1 MKPVSAPAS
10 KDTVPHNPAVK
21 DPVSTESVQARRRFL
36 AGTGLLM
43 VAIGTPIGLLWQ
55 QGPDSMAALSETP
68 QSPDAN
74 ASALFPDPSP
84 AALDTWLALHADGR
98 IVVHF
103 GKVDVGQGLDIAIAQ
118 IVADQ
123 LQVDIARIEVVMGD
137 TAVTPDQGGASSAS
151 GVEMGSRPLM
161 NAAAEAR
168 LLLLDMAAA
177 QLQLP
182 VAALQISDGFIHSPA
197 NPNLGI
203 SYWELIG
210 DEKFQQ
216 TLETSGAGNSLNAWG
231 RIQTSPI
238 PSSQALTS
246 GRSHYVG
253 QSIMRTD
260 IPQKVLGDITYIDK
274 ITLPGML
281 HGRVI
286 RPQFAGSIPVQIY
299 QESLAA
305 LDNGSGAI
313 GVHRQGVWLA
323 VSAEDEWLAVQ
334 AAALLQ
340 VDWSES
346 TNPFRP
352 QQELYTALREAPTRA
367 RREVLSEGSPD
378 SFFATS
384 RSLQAEYEWPFQSH
398 ASIGPACAVVDVS
411 AERVLIWTASQKP
424 HSVRRGVA
432 ALLDMPLDRVRCTFV
447 PGPGSYGRNDADDAA
462 MDAALLS
469 RATGRPVRVQYMRH
483 DGHAWDPKAPPAVM
497 RIRAAWAEN
506 GDITAYDWLARAFS
520 AHDVRPSGENPSD
533 TLAGQELG
541 LTRPDVDNFSVPQES
556 YAFTHK
562 RLAWETIAPW
572 LRMVSPL
579 RTSHMRDPQGPQVT
593 FSSECFID
601 ELAFTLQRDPIALR
615 LAYLSE
621 ARDIAAVQAVAQFSG
636 WQSRPSPN
644 PLAGSGDIVSGRG
657 MAYCQRG
664 RHTVVAIVCEIEV
677 NKITGRV
684 WPKRFFVAHD
694 CGLVINP
701 EGLRNTIEGAVMQAS
716 SRALYEEVQFS
727 TAQVLSTDWLSYPI
741 LDATDAPESIDI
753 LLIDQPDML
762 PLGAGEASHK
772 PVAAAIANAFF
783 DATGVRI
790 RRIPLR
796 AESVLAALNS

>member
-1 MKPVSAPAS
+1 MKPVS
-10 KDTVPHNPAVK
+10 
-21 DPVSTESVQARRRFL
+21 DPVQARRRFL

-43 VAIGTPIGLLWQ
+43 VAVGTPVGLLWQ
-55 QGPDSMAALSETP
+55 QGADSASTPATLP
-68 QSPDAN
+68 QSPE
-74 ASALFPDPSP
+74 ASASAPFPDPSP

-98 IVVHF
+98 VLVHF
-103 GKVDVGQGLDIAIAQ
+103 GKVDVGQGLDIAVAQ

-123 LQVDIARIEVVMGD
+123 LQVDIARVEVVMGD

-161 NAAAEAR
+161 NAAAQAR

-177 QLQLP
+177 QLQVP
-182 VAALQISDGFIHSPA
+182 VSALQISDGFIHTAASPGQ
-197 NPNLGI
+197 GI

-210 DEKFQQ
+210 DEKFQH

-231 RIQTSPI
+231 SIQATPI
-238 PSSQALTS
+238 PSAEALAA

-253 QSIMRTD
+253 QSIQRTD
-260 IPQKVLGDITYIDK
+260 IPKKVLGDLVYIDK
-274 ITLPGML
+274 IALPGML

-286 RPQFAGSIPVQIY
+286 RPPLAGSTPVHVH
-299 QESLAA
+299 EDSLAA
-305 LDNGSGAI
+305 LENGSGSGSI
-313 GVHRQGVWLA
+313 RVHRQGGWLA

-334 AAALLQ
+334 AAAMLK
-340 VDWSES
+340 VDWSAS
-346 TNPFRP
+346 TNPFQP
-352 QQELYTALREAPTRA
+352 QQQLYTALREAPTRA
-367 RREVLSEGSPD
+367 RREVLSRGTPD
-378 SFFATS
+378 EFFTTS
-384 RSLQAEYEWPFQSH
+384 RFLQAEYEWPFQSH
-398 ASIGPACAVVDVS
+398 ASIGPACAVADVTP
-411 AERVLIWTASQKP
+411 ERALIWTASQKP
-424 HSVRRGVA
+424 HSVRSGVA
-432 ALLDMPLDRVRCTFV
+432 ALLEMPLDRVRSTFV

-497 RIRAAWAEN
+497 RISAAWDEN
-506 GDITAYDWLARAFS
+506 GAITAYDWLARAFS
-520 AHDVRPSGENPSD
+520 AHDVRPSGEDPAD

-541 LTRPDVDNFSVPQES
+541 LTRADVDNFSVPQES
-556 YAFTHK
+556 YAFPHK

-601 ELAFTLQRDPIALR
+601 ELAFALQRDPIELR
-615 LAYLSE
+615 LAHLSE
-621 ARDIAAVQAVAQFSG
+621 ARDIGAVQAVAQFSG

-644 PLAGSGDIVSGRG
+644 PLAGSGDIVTGRG

-677 NKITGRV
+677 NKVTGRV

-701 EGLRNTIEGAVMQAS
+701 EGLRTTIEGAVMQAS
-716 SRALYEEVQFS
+716 SRALHEEVQFS

-753 LLIDQPDML
+753 LLIEQPDML

-783 DATGVRI
+783 DATGVRM
-790 RRIPLR
+790 RQIPLR
-796 AESVLAALNS
+796 AERVLAALGS

>member
-1 MKPVSAPAS
+1 MKPLSAPVS
-10 KDTVPHNPAVK
+10 NDSIPDETVPTNPVL
-21 DPVSTESVQARRRFL
+21 ARRRFL
-36 AGTGLLM
+36 AGSGLLL
-43 VAIGTPIGLLWQ
+43 VAIGTPVGLLWQ
-55 QGPDSMAALSETP
+55 QDSDNRATLSGPP
-68 QSPDAN
+68 QSPDVH
-74 ASALFPDPSP
+74 ASARFPDPSP

-98 IVVHF
+98 IAVHF
-103 GKVDVGQGLDIAIAQ
+103 GKVDVGQGLDTAVAQ

-123 LQVDIARIEVVMGD
+123 LQVDISRIEVIMGD
-137 TAVTPDQGGASSAS
+137 TALTPDQGGASSAS
-151 GVEMGSRPLM
+151 GVEMSSRPLM

-168 LLLLDMAAA
+168 LLLLAMAAA
-177 QLQLP
+177 QLRLP
-182 VAALQISDGFIHSPA
+182 VGSLQVTDGFIHSPA
-197 NPNLGI
+197 NASRGI
-203 SYWELIG
+203 SYWELIS
-210 DEKFQQ
+210 DATFQQ

-231 RIQTSPI
+231 SAQTTPI
-238 PSSQALTS
+238 PSSQALAS

-260 IPQKVLGDITYIDK
+260 IPKKVLGDITYIDK

-286 RPQFAGSIPVQIY
+286 RPQFAGSTPLRIY

-305 LDNGSGAI
+305 LDNGSGRI
-313 GVHRQGVWLA
+313 GVHRQGDWLA

-334 AAALLQ
+334 AAAMLR
-340 VDWSES
+340 VDWSET

-367 RREVLSEGSPD
+367 RREALSEGSPD

-398 ASIGPACAVVDVS
+398 ASIGPACAVADVN
-411 AERVLIWTASQKP
+411 AERTLIWTASQKP

-483 DGHAWDPKAPPAVM
+483 EGHAWDPKAPPAVM
-497 RIRAAWAEN
+497 RIRAAWEEN

-533 TLAGQELG
+533 TLAGQALG

-556 YAFTHK
+556 YHFTHK
-562 RLAWETIAPW
+562 RLAWETVAPW

-601 ELAFTLQRDPIALR
+601 ELAFTLQRDPIELR

-621 ARDIAAVQAVAQFSG
+621 ARDIAAVKALAEFSG
-636 WQSRPSPN
+636 WQNRPSPN

-727 TAQVLSTDWLSYPI
+727 TTEVLSTDWLTYPI